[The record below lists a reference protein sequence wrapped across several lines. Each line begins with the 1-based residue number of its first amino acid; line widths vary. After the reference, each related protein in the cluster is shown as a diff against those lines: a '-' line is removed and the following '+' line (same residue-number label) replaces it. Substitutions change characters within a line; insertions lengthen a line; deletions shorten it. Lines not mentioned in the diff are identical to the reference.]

1 MVRYYFSQEMH
12 MHCAHI
18 ALLLYMSGMS
28 PSTGFSASNTSAIRS
43 ASALF
48 QPLAKIPLKPK
59 VKHFKIASR
68 TTTQADLLFVENRF
82 VSNRVAFWGVRPLKA
97 KFL

>member
-1 MVRYYFSQEMH
+1 MH

-28 PSTGFSASNTSAIRS
+28 PSTGFSASSTSAIKS

-68 TTTQADLLFVENRF
+68 TTTQADLCLLKTDLLVTELLF
-82 VSNRVAFWGVRPLKA
+82 GVLGR
-97 KFL
+97 